1 MLNNKIMNVALVC
14 IAKNE
19 DKYIE
24 EWIQYHLYL
33 GFDHVFIYEND
44 WRCNINSPL
53 VTKIVY
59 DGIGLQESA
68 YNHFLNSYY
77 DEYDWVAFF
86 DVDEFLVLKK
96 HNDVKSFLK
105 EYSEYNG
112 VAINWYLF
120 GDNNLKEPNN
130 DYSVLN
136 RFTKRQKNMDKHIK
150 CIVKT
155 NINDKYAI
163 HSFDKISVV
172 NTNRQ
177 IVIGPFNKNPTDDV
191 AQLNHYFTKTFK
203 EWQDKKNR
211 GRAPNRKNGQIFF
224 RTDKD
229 FYSHNFNE
237 VEDLHA
243 LNFFLKKSKIF

>member
-1 MLNNKIMNVALVC
+1 MNIALVC

-24 EWIQYHLYL
+24 EWIQYNLYL
-33 GFDHVFIYEND
+33 GFDHIFIYQND
-44 WRCNINSPL
+44 WSYNIDSPFI
-53 VTKIVY
+53 TNIPFN
-59 DGIGLQESA
+59 GTGMQENA
-68 YNHFLNSYY
+68 YNNFLEYY
-77 DEYDWVAFF
+77 SKGYDWVAFF

-105 EYSEYNG
+105 DYSEYNG

-120 GDNNLKEPNN
+120 GDNNLKEPTN
-130 DYSVLN
+130 DYSVLK
-136 RFTKRQKNMDKHIK
+136 RFTKRRKVMDKHVK

-155 NINDKYAI
+155 NLNAKYAI
-163 HSFDKISVV
+163 HNFSELSVV
-172 NTNRQ
+172 DTKKNK
-177 IVIGPFNKNPTDDV
+177 VVGAFNKNGSDDV
-191 AQLNHYFTKTFK
+191 AQINHYFTKTFK

-211 GRAPNRKNGQIFF
+211 GRAPNRKNGEIFF

>member
-1 MLNNKIMNVALVC
+1 MNVALVC

-24 EWIQYHLYL
+24 EWVQYNLYL
-33 GFDHVFIYEND
+33 GFDHIFIYQND
-44 WRCNINSPL
+44 WIYNIDSPFITNIPFNG
-53 VTKIVY
+53 V
-59 DGIGLQESA
+59 GMQENA
-68 YNHFLNSYY
+68 YNNFLQYY
-77 DEYDWVAFF
+77 SKGYDWVAFF

-96 HNDVKSFLK
+96 HNDIKSFLK
-105 EYSEYNG
+105 EYLDYNG

-120 GDNNLKEPNN
+120 GDNNLKEPTN
-130 DYSVLN
+130 DYSVLK
-136 RFTKRQKNMDKHIK
+136 RFTKRRKSMDKHVK

-155 NINDKYAI
+155 NLNAEYSI
-163 HSFDKISVV
+163 HNFSELSVV
-172 NTNRQ
+172 DTKKNK
-177 IVIGPFNKNPTDDV
+177 VVGAFNKNESDDI
-191 AQLNHYFTKTFK
+191 AQINHYFTKTFK

-211 GRAPNRKNGQIFF
+211 GRAPNRKNGEICV

-229 FYSHNFNE
+229 FYYHNFNE